1 MTEMYHEAMA
11 SQQQF
16 TIELDATPVRGR
28 LNLPDQPQDGGL
40 LSSVILCPGLPAVG
54 DETGDLYGRLTDA
67 LVEAG
72 LAVATLTEGSMTA
85 DGARLAVNAVDDAA
99 AIFHDL
105 SVRDGLDLNRIGI
118 LGHSI
123 GGITASCLA
132 KRTDQVHKVCLL
144 APITA
149 HEVTSR
155 LNGET
160 DDELAT
166 RLGGKRVPPGFFDGL
181 DTLRPTEALALYD
194 RPTLIMHGAAD
205 HIAQPELSL
214 AYRDAI
220 TAAGH
225 QVEHMLIA
233 MGNHFFSNPAAR
245 SACLELVTRFF
256 AQSTGSRR

>member
-1 MTEMYHEAMA
+1 MIAMA
-11 SQQQF
+11 RQEQF
-16 TIELDATPVRGR
+16 TIELDAAPVRGR
-28 LNLPDQPQDGGL
+28 LDLPDEPEDGGL
-40 LSSVILCPGLPAVG
+40 LGAVMLCPGLPAV
-54 DETGDLYGRLTDA
+54 DHETAELYARLTDT

-72 LAVATLTEGSMTA
+72 LAVATLTEGSTTSA
-85 DGARLAVNAVDDAA
+85 GARLAVNAVDDSA

-118 LGHSI
+118 LGHSL

-132 KRTDQVHKVCLL
+132 RRTDQVHRVCLL

-160 DDELAT
+160 DDELAA
-166 RLGGKRVPPGFFDGL
+166 RLGGERVPPGFFDGL
-181 DTLRPTEALALYD
+181 DTLRPTEALATYD

-205 HIAQPELSL
+205 RVAQPELSL

-220 TAAGH
+220 SSAGH
-225 QVEHMLIA
+225 QVEHVLVA
-233 MGNHFFSNPAAR
+233 LADHVFANAAAR

-256 AQSTGSRR
+256 AESAGKHR

>member
-1 MTEMYHEAMA
+1 MPRQE
-11 SQQQF
+11 QF

-28 LNLPDQPQDGGL
+28 LDLPDKPNDGGL
-40 LSSVILCPGLPAVG
+40 LGAVILCPGLPAVASPFR
-54 DETGDLYGRLTDA
+54 ELYTQLTDA

-72 LAVATLTEGSMTA
+72 LAVATLTEGSMTS
-85 DGARLAVNAVDDAA
+85 DGARLAVNAVDDSA

-105 SVRDGLDLNRIGI
+105 SVRDGLDLKRIGI
-118 LGHSI
+118 LGHSV
-123 GGITASCLA
+123 GGITAACLA

-166 RLGGKRVPPGFFDGL
+166 RLGGERVPPGFFDGF
-181 DTLRPTEALALYD
+181 DTLRPTEALATYD

-205 HIAQPELSL
+205 RIAQPELSL

-220 TAAGH
+220 TSAGH
-225 QVEHMLIA
+225 QVEHVLVA
-233 MGNHFFSNPAAR
+233 MGDHCFANAAAR

-256 AQSTGSRR
+256 AESSGGRR